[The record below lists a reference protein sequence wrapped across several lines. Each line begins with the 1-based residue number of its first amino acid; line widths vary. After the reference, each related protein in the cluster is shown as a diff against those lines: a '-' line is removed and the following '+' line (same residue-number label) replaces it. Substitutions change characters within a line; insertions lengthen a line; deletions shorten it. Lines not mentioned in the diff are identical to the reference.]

1 MDGSINS
8 VININNF
15 NAAINGNSLLIL
27 SNSKDVNLKT
37 ISVVLKCTVQEEL
50 EEIKEMT
57 IDSPDLLP

>member
-1 MDGSINS
+1 MDGSINCG
-8 VININNF
+8 ININNF
-15 NAAINGNSLLIL
+15 NAAINGNSLLIQ